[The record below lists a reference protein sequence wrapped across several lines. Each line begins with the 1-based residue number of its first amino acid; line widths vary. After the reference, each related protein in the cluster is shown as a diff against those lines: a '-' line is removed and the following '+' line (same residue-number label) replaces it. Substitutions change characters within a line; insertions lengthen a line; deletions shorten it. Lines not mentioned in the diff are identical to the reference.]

1 MKGNPTVWVSNV
13 LPVTDITDDGG
24 VRRLNR
30 GQGYLYWRGRTDGRK
45 EENEAR
51 AELMRDGGYLSA
63 IVPLTCLP
71 KGQA

>member
-1 MKGNPTVWVSNV
+1 MSYL
-13 LPVTDITDDGG
+13 LPILPMMGECD
-24 VRRLNR
+24 VRAGDR
-30 GQGYLYWRGRTDGRK
+30 GIYTGADGRK